1 MRSRPIAVTA
11 LAGVLA
17 LSACSPAEPSPPPP
31 PPMHPA
37 PGANSAGDRYFPDDG
52 NGGYDALDY
61 HLDVSYDPP
70 SGKLE
75 GDATV
80 TAKAT
85 QDLSRFDLD
94 LRGLDVASV
103 TVDGQAAKFSREKS
117 KLVVTPAGP
126 LRSGSTFRARVRY
139 SGVPEKTPHDGGSE
153 NGWART
159 EDGGAYLV
167 GEPHSASFWYPV
179 NETPRDK
186 ATFTLTAHVPAGWTV
201 LSNGREQGTGTKD
214 GKTTT
219 TWSDPNPVASYLTTI
234 AIDKFTVKR
243 SALPDGT
250 PIVSGYAPGA
260 ESRDAT
266 GDRLPEVLS
275 FLESKFGQYPQSAAG
290 GIYLDEN
297 IHFSLETQ
305 TRPTYAKWAEILT
318 VVHENAH
325 QWFGDS
331 VSLDSWSDICLN
343 ECFASYAQWMWGERE
358 GQNLD
363 DRYRA
368 AIELTQGSADFWS
381 QKLVDMGPQHLF
393 QGVYDKGILAVHA
406 LRRALGEPAFETLL
420 HEWVTQHRNGNAS
433 WAQFEQL
440 VSKVAGRDLHG
451 FLTDWFQGTQLPSKP
466 NLYPGGLRP

>member
-1 MRSRPIAVTA
+1 MRSRPIAVLA

-17 LSACSPAEPSPPPP
+17 LSACSPAEPAPPPP

-37 PGANSAGDRYFPDDG
+37 PGTATAGDQYFPDDG
-52 NGGYDALDY
+52 NGGYDALGY
-61 HLDVSYDPP
+61 QVEVSYDPP
-70 SGKLE
+70 TGKLG
-75 GDATV
+75 GDTTV

-103 TVDGQAAKFSREKS
+103 TVDGQPAKFGREKN

-126 LRSGSTFRARVRY
+126 LRSGSTFRTRIRY

-153 NGWART
+153 NGWSRT

-186 ATFTLTAHVPAGWTV
+186 ATFTLTAHVPSGWTV
-201 LSNGREQGTGTKD
+201 LSNGRERDGGTKD
-214 GKTTT
+214 GMSTT

-250 PIVSGYAPGA
+250 PVVSGYAPGA
-260 ESRDAT
+260 EVRETS
-266 GDRLPEVLS
+266 GERLPEILA
-275 FLESKFGQYPQSAAG
+275 FLESKFGRYPQSAAG
-290 GIYLDEN
+290 GIYLDED

-331 VSLDSWSDICLN
+331 VSLNSWSDICLN
-343 ECFASYAQWMWGERE
+343 ECFASYAQWLWSERE

-368 AIELTQGSADFWS
+368 AVELTRGSPDFWG
-381 QKLVDMGPQHLF
+381 QKLVDMGTDHLF

-406 LRRALGEPAFETLL
+406 LRRELGEAAFATLL
-420 HEWVTQHRNGNAS
+420 HEWVTEHRNGNAT
-433 WAQFEQL
+433 WTQFEQL
-440 VSKVAGRDLHG
+440 VSKVAGRDLHA
-451 FLTDWFQGTQLPSKP
+451 FLADWFHGTKLPSDA

>member
-1 MRSRPIAVTA
+1 MRSRRIAVLA
-11 LAGVLA
+11 LTGVLA
-17 LSACSPAEPSPPPP
+17 LSACSPDEP

-37 PGANSAGDRYFPDDG
+37 PGASGGGDPYFPDDG

-61 HLDVSYDPP
+61 HVDVGYDPA
-70 SGKLE
+70 SGRLD
-75 GDATV
+75 GDTTV

-85 QDLSRFDLD
+85 QDLSSFNLD

-103 TVDGQAAKFSREKS
+103 DVDGQPARFTREKQHE
-117 KLVVTPAGP
+117 LVVTPSGP
-126 LRSGSTFRARVRY
+126 LRAGSTFKTRVRY
-139 SGVPEKTPHDGGSE
+139 SGVPAKTPHEGGPE
-153 NGWART
+153 NGWAKT

-186 ATFTLTAHVPAGWTV
+186 ATFSVTAHVPEGWTV
-201 LSNGREQGTGTKD
+201 LSNGREQGNTTKD

-219 TWSDPNPVASYLTTI
+219 TWTEPNPIASYLTTI

-250 PIVSGYAPGA
+250 PIVSAYAPGA
-260 ESRDAT
+260 EAREAT
-266 GDRLPEVLS
+266 GDRLPEVIA
-275 FLESKFGQYPQSAAG
+275 FLESKFGPYPQSAAG
-290 GIYLDEN
+290 GIYLDED

-331 VSLDSWSDICLN
+331 VSLNSWSDICLN
-343 ECFASYAQWMWGERE
+343 ECFASYAQWLWGERE

-368 AIELTQGSADFWS
+368 AIEITRGSTDFWA
-381 QKLVDMGPQHLF
+381 QKLVDMGQEHLF
-393 QGVYDKGILAVHA
+393 QGVYDKGILAMHA
-406 LRRALGEPAFETLL
+406 LRRELGEPAFATLL
-420 HEWVTQHRNGNAS
+420 HDWVTQHRGANGT
-433 WAQFEQL
+433 WAEFEKL
-440 VSKVAGRDLHG
+440 VSRVAGRDLSG
-451 FLTDWFQGTQLPSKP
+451 FLADWFKGTKLPADR
-466 NLYPGGLRP
+466 NLYPGALRP